1 MKSRSIQP
9 TLSRMSSAFS
19 FALLAPFVPIPS
31 ANAQP
36 ATLDPVVITATRISQ
51 PVSTLLS
58 DVRIIDR
65 DDIANAG
72 SLSLV
77 ELLQAHG
84 GVEIAANGGP
94 GQIGAVFIR
103 GANANHVVVLIDGVR
118 INSATS
124 GTNAFEHI
132 PLARIERIEVVR
144 APASSLYGA
153 DAIGGVIQIFT
164 RDRGNRV
171 SASAGG
177 GTWSAQ
183 RYDAGIARE
192 WGATRFS
199 IGGGYEQSRAFSATN
214 EANVFSFD
222 PDNDPYRNRNATASL
237 AHGLAPGHELSARAF
252 VSDGTTHFDAGAGTD
267 DVNRQRLSSYSL
279 ESRNRFRDGWTSLL
293 RVARGTDDI
302 DTTGGFPS
310 SFRTEQNQAP
320 WQNDFRV
327 PGGTLVAGLEYRR
340 ERVESTTEYSETSR
354 TIRAVFA
361 GYSGAFGAHLLQ
373 GSVRRDDNSQFGDR
387 STGNIGYGY
396 RITPAWRVSAS
407 TGTAFKAPSFNDLY
421 FVSPFFSG
429 NPDLKSERSTSRE
442 AAIRHDERGG
452 RYRGSLTVFENRIR
466 DLIAVD
472 PTFTTVVNVNEARIR
487 GATLALEADMGNH
500 RVKAEVT
507 QADPIDVA
515 TGNLLVRRAKT
526 FGSMSLNSVA
536 GPWRWGGELIGSA
549 ERFDSVTNAPSSRL
563 PGYMLVNLRAA
574 YSITPQWNV
583 SARWNNVL
591 DKKYDLVRGYNTPG
605 SNVFVVLEYAS

>member
-1 MKSRSIQP
+1 MKSWSLQR
-9 TLSRMSSAFS
+9 TLSVAS
-19 FALLAPFVPIPS
+19 FASLTPFVAFLP
-31 ANAQP
+31 AHAQP
-36 ATLDPVVITATRISQ
+36 ATMDPVVITATRIPQ

-65 DDIANAG
+65 DDIANANSA
-72 SLSLV
+72 SLI
-77 ELLQAHG
+77 ELLQAQG
-84 GVEIAANGGP
+84 GVEIATNGGP

-124 GTNAFEHI
+124 GTNALENI
-132 PLARIERIEVVR
+132 PLRQIERIEIVR

-164 RDRGNRV
+164 RDGGNRL
-171 SASAGG
+171 SASAGA
-177 GTWSAQ
+177 GTWRTQ

-192 WGATRFS
+192 WGSTRFS
-199 IGGGYEQSRAFSATN
+199 LRAGYEESRAFSATN

-222 PDNDPYRNRNATASL
+222 PDDDPYRNRNVTASL
-237 AHGLAPGHELSARAF
+237 AHGWAPGHELVARAF
-252 VSDGTTHFDAGAGTD
+252 VSDGTTHFDAGPGTD
-267 DVNRQRLSSYSL
+267 DVNRQRLSSYSID
-279 ESRNRFRDGWTSLL
+279 SRDKFIDGWSSLV
-293 RVARGTDDI
+293 RIARGTDDI
-302 DTTGGFPS
+302 DTSGGYPS
-310 SFRTEQNQAP
+310 SFRTNQDQGS

-327 PGGTLVAGLEYRR
+327 PGGTLIAGIEYRR
-340 ERVESTTEYSETSR
+340 ESVTSTTEYSETAR
-354 TIRAVFA
+354 TIRSVFA
-361 GYSGAFGAHLLQ
+361 GYSGAFGPHLAQ
-373 GSVRRDDNSQFGDR
+373 GSVRRDDNSQFDDR
-387 STGNIGYGY
+387 TTGSIGYGY

-429 NPDLKSERSTSRE
+429 NPDLRPERSTSYE
-442 AAIRHDERGG
+442 GAIRYDDG
-452 RYRGSLTVFENRIR
+452 RHRGSLTVFENRIR

-487 GATLALEADMGNH
+487 GATLALATDIGSH
-500 RVKAEVT
+500 RLKAEVT
-507 QADPIDVA
+507 HADPIDVA

-526 FGSMSLNSVA
+526 FGSLSVNGSA
-536 GPWRWGGELIGSA
+536 GSWRWGGELIGSS

-563 PGYMLVNLRAA
+563 AGYALVNLRAA
-574 YSITPQWNV
+574 FAITPQLTV

-591 DKKYDLVRGYNTPG
+591 DKKYELVRGYNTPG
-605 SNVFVVLEYAS
+605 SNVFVLLEYAS